1 MNTTTNRRPTAFT
14 LVELLV
20 VIAIIGVLVA
30 LLLPA
35 VQAAR
40 EAARRSECLNKLRQV
55 GLACLNYESSYG
67 HIPPGSFYPRR
78 NTTDPKHP
86 EYAKPPGGNFI
97 TESMP
102 FMELGN
108 VVDQIDRSI
117 YFADTIRG
125 NTETHP
131 NERIIANLTFEQL
144 ICPSDE
150 RSSEPIVDDAEIS
163 GRNPEQAQMLWYT
176 GSMGPT
182 VQDAVLPLSTD
193 PDLAMG
199 CNFGNPFSTISCAPC
214 YRPPNNITCRDPS
227 VCVGMICRNTEGT
240 ALKKVT
246 DGLSMTILAGETLPY
261 HSFFNTVFAENF
273 VVFSTLTPIN
283 NIDCAGNTMR
293 DSTGMCIDNRR
304 TKARTYRET
313 SGVKSRH
320 PGGAQVVFAD
330 GHGRF
335 LPEAIDIELYN
346 ALGTKS
352 GVETIELDF

>member
-1 MNTTTNRRPTAFT
+1 MQHQTHRKQGFT

-40 EAARRSECLNKLRQV
+40 EASRRVDCINKLRQV
-55 GLACLNYESSYG
+55 ALACLNYESSYG
-67 HIPPGSFYPRR
+67 TLPPGSFYPRN
-78 NTTDPKHP
+78 NTTDPDHP
-86 EYAKPPGGNFI
+86 RYAKPPGGNFI
-97 TESMP
+97 TEAMP

-117 YFADTIRG
+117 YFADTIDG
-125 NTETHP
+125 NTFSHP
-131 NERIIANLTFEQL
+131 NEQVIANLVFPQL

-150 RSSEPIVDDAEIS
+150 RAGDPIVDDAEVS
-163 GRNPEQAQMLWYT
+163 GRNPQQAQMLWYT

-193 PDLAMG
+193 PSLAMG
-199 CNFGNPFSTISCAPC
+199 CNFGNPFATSACAPC

-227 VCVGMICRNTEGT
+227 PCVGLICRNTEGV

-246 DGLSMTILAGETLPY
+246 DGLSMTILAGETIPF

-273 VVFSTLTPIN
+273 VMFSTLTPIN
-283 NIDCAGNTMR
+283 NIDCAGRTLR
-293 DSTGMCIDNRR
+293 DESGMCVDNRE
-304 TKARTYRET
+304 TYARTFRET

-330 GHGRF
+330 GHAQF
-335 LPEAIDIELYN
+335 LSEAIDIALYN
-346 ALGTKS
+346 ALGSRAGDEIIS
-352 GVETIELDF
+352 GEF